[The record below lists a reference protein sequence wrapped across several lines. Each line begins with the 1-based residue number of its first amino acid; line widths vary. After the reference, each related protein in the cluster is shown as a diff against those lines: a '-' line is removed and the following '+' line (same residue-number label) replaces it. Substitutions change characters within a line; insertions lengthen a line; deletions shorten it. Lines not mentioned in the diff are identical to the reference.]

1 MQAINCKAYT
11 GVAVTTTQLPGIH
24 SAISTQFVRRIQ
36 APGSFTVNIKMSA
49 KSRKQW
55 AQVFKQFDKTFGK
68 VSNKMYSKYW
78 VHAEQLDGFI
88 AAKVIEEVSKLK
100 GHTPVSHN
108 VQEVYEKDKGLFDKV
123 LDRIHQTYGKG
134 PHDIDGKLIAV
145 GDSIIIANGRNLI
158 FGNVVEVTTSKVK
171 VGIVRSTYNPKPTK
185 VRNRTYMFPERMK
198 VL

>member
-1 MQAINCKAYT
+1 MAT
-11 GVAVTTTQLPGIH
+11 GLSGTIKLPGI
-24 SAISTQFVRRIQ
+24 IKVGVPTYKNNFV
-36 APGSFTVNIKMSA
+36 VNFKMPVSV
-49 KSRKQW
+49 KRGVTILKRKYM
-55 AQVFKQFDKTFGK
+55 
-68 VSNKMYSKYW
+68 SYKYW
-78 VHAEQLDGFI
+78 VNAEQLDGFI
-88 AAKVIEEVSKLK
+88 VLKVVEELTKLK
-100 GHTPVSHN
+100 GQNANTQDIYQN
-108 VQEVYEKDKGLFDKV
+108 DKGLFDKV

-171 VGIVRSTYNPKPTK
+171 VGIVRSTFNPSPTK

>member
-1 MQAINCKAYT
+1 MAT
-11 GVAVTTTQLPGIH
+11 GFSGTIKLPGI
-24 SAISTQFVRRIQ
+24 I
-36 APGSFTVNIKMSA
+36 
-49 KSRKQW
+49 
-55 AQVFKQFDKTFGK
+55 K
-68 VSNKMYSKYW
+68 VSVPTYQNTVVVNLKIPPSVKSSVTRFKRKYMYSKYW

-100 GHTPVSHN
+100 GQTPFFHN
-108 VQEVYEKDKGLFDKV
+108 VQEVYDKDKGLFDKV

-171 VGIVRSTYNPKPTK
+171 VGIVRSTYNPSPTK

>member
-1 MQAINCKAYT
+1 MKVINCKAYA
-11 GVAVTTTQLPGIH
+11 GAAVTSIQSPGIH
-24 SAISTQFVRRIQ
+24 PTVPTQFVRR
-36 APGSFTVNIKMSA
+36 AKPPTSFSFSLPMTA
-49 KSRKQW
+49 
-55 AQVFKQFDKTFGK
+55 K
-68 VSNKMYSKYW
+68 VSKRLQKVMVSYGLGTRTYKVNYKYW

-88 AAKVIEEVSKLK
+88 VSKVVEELTKLK
-100 GHTPVSHN
+100 GQN
-108 VQEVYEKDKGLFDKV
+108 VNTQDIYQNDKGLFDKV
-123 LDRIHQTYGKG
+123 LDRIHQVHGKG

-171 VGIVRSTYNPKPTK
+171 VGIVRSTFNPKPAK